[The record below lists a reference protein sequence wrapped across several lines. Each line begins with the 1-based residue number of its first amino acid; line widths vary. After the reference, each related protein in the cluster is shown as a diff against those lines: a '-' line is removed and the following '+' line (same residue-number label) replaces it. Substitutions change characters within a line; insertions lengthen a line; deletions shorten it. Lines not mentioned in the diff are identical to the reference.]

1 MTRAIRPW
9 VALAALALLSTD
21 IIATGWN
28 PWRPWGQGLPA
39 DPAQI
44 ALGHRVYQAHC
55 ASCHG
60 VNLEGQ
66 PDWQRRRPDGR
77 LPAPPHDPGGHTW
90 HHPDAQLVEITRDGF
105 ARIMPGYET
114 DMPAFGGI
122 LSEDEIIAVI
132 AYIRSTWPPE
142 IQRRRAERLGS

>member
-1 MTRAIRPW
+1 MTRAILPW
-9 VALAALALLSTD
+9 FVLGGSALIKTV
-21 IIATGWN
+21 IIVTGWN
-28 PWRPWGQGLPA
+28 PWRPGAHPPPA

-55 ASCHG
+55 ATCHG

-66 PDWQRRRPDGR
+66 PDWQRRRLNGR
-77 LPAPPHDPGGHTW
+77 LPAPPHDASGHTW
-90 HHPDAQLVEITRDGF
+90 HHPDAQLIEITRDGF

-114 DMPAFGGI
+114 DMPAFGGS
-122 LSEDEIIAVI
+122 LSEAEIIAVI

-142 IQRRRAERLGS
+142 IHRRRAERIGT

>member
-1 MTRAIRPW
+1 MTRAIRAW
-9 VALAALALLSTD
+9 VALAAVALLGTA
-21 IIATGWN
+21 IIAIGGN
-28 PWRPWGQGLPA
+28 PWRPGGQGPSA

-66 PDWQRRRPDGR
+66 PAWPRRRPDGR
-77 LPAPPHDPGGHTW
+77 LPAPPHDPSGHTW

-114 DMPAFGGI
+114 DMPAFGGT
-122 LSEDEIIAVI
+122 LSETEIVAVI
-132 AYIRSTWPPE
+132 AFIRSTWPPE
-142 IQRRRAERLGS
+142 IHRRRAERLGS

>member
-1 MTRAIRPW
+1 MKRASLPW
-9 VALAALALLSTD
+9 VALAGLALLTTV
-21 IIATGWN
+21 IIATGWI
-28 PWRPWGQGLPA
+28 PWRPAILGPPA

-44 ALGHRVYQAHC
+44 ALGRRVYGAHC

-77 LPAPPHDPGGHTW
+77 LPAPPHDASGHTW

-105 ARIMPGYET
+105 ARIMPGYAT
-114 DMPAFGGI
+114 DMPAFGGS
-122 LSEDEIIAVI
+122 LSEAEIIAVI

-142 IQRRRAERLGS
+142 IHRRRAERLGS